1 MAYNSGIMK
10 RVYIEEISR
19 YQGEEVEIRGWVY
32 NKRSSGKVR
41 FLLVR
46 DGTGIIQ
53 ATIFSPEKDH
63 PLFLQFDQ
71 LTQESSVVIRGQIV
85 EEKRAPGGYEMA
97 VKEMETIHI
106 AQDYPITPKEHSV
119 PFLMEHRH
127 LWLRSRKQNAVLQV
141 RWEVVRAI
149 RDFFDSRGFRLVDAP
164 ILTPSACEGTTTLF
178 ETQYF
183 DQKAYLSQSG
193 QLYMEAAAMALGKVY
208 CFGPTFRAERSKT
221 RRHLIEFWMVEPEVA
236 FATLEDII
244 DLAEDLIL
252 FILERVLTKR
262 KAELETLERNTA
274 PLEIIKKPFPRLTYD
289 ETVALLQ
296 TKGSKMSYGDDFGA
310 PEETLLSR
318 IYDQPVCVTHFP
330 AKIKAFYMQPD
341 EKNPNLALGV
351 DIMASEGYGEIVG
364 GGQRIH
370 DLELL
375 EKRLAEFNLP
385 RPAYEWYLDLRR
397 FGSVP
402 HAGFGLGLERTIAW
416 ICQLKHIREAI
427 PFPRLLY
434 RIYP

>member
-1 MAYNSGIMK
+1 MK
-10 RVYIEEISR
+10 WVYIEDIS
-19 YQGEEVEIRGWVY
+19 QHDGQEVEIRGWVY

-53 ATIFSPEKDH
+53 GTVFHPDKDF
-63 PLFLQFDQ
+63 PLFKVFDE
-71 LTQESSVVIRGQIV
+71 LTQESSVIVRGKVRQDR
-85 EEKRAPGGYEMA
+85 RAPGGYELEISDIE
-97 VKEMETIHI
+97 VLQI
-106 AQDYPITPKEHSV
+106 ARDYPITPKEHSV

-127 LWLRSRKQNAVLQV
+127 LWLRSQKQHAILQV
-141 RWEVVRAI
+141 RSETVRAI
-149 RDFFDSRGFRLVDAP
+149 RDFFDGRGFRLMDTP

-193 QLYMEAAAMALGKVY
+193 QLYNEATAAAFGKVY
-208 CFGPTFRAERSKT
+208 CFGPTFRAEKSKT

-244 DLAEDLIL
+244 ELGQDLIL
-252 FILERVLTKR
+252 FILERVLERR
-262 KAELETLERNTA
+262 KKDLEILERDTA
-274 PLEIIKKPFPRLTYD
+274 PLERITKPFPRLTYD
-289 ETVALLQ
+289 EAVKQLVEH
-296 TKGSKMSYGDDFGA
+296 GSKMVYGDDFGA
-310 PEETLLSR
+310 PEETILSQ
-318 IYDQPVCVTHFP
+318 IYDRPVCVTHFP

-341 EKNPNLALGV
+341 PQRPDLALGV
-351 DIMASEGYGEIVG
+351 DFMASEGYGEIIG

-375 EKRLAEFNLP
+375 ERRIKEFNLP
-385 RPAYEWYLDLRR
+385 EDAYKWYVDLRR
-397 FGSVP
+397 YGTFP
-402 HAGFGLGLERTIAW
+402 HSGFGLGLERTVAW
-416 ICQLKHIREAI
+416 ICKLPHIRETI

>member
-1 MAYNSGIMK
+1 MK
-10 RVYIEEISR
+10 WVYIEDIG
-19 YQGEEVEIRGWVY
+19 QHNGQEVEIRGWVY

-53 ATIFSPEKDH
+53 GTLFHPDKDF
-63 PLFLQFDQ
+63 PLFKVFDD
-71 LTQESSVVIRGQIV
+71 LTQESSVIVRGKV
-85 EEKRAPGGYEMA
+85 REDRRAPGGYELEISDIE
-97 VKEMETIHI
+97 VLQI
-106 AQDYPITPKEHSV
+106 ARDYPITPKEHSV

-127 LWLRSRKQNAVLQV
+127 LWLRSQKQHAILQV
-141 RWEVVRAI
+141 RAETVRAI
-149 RDFFDSRGFRLVDAP
+149 RDFFDGRGFRLMDTP

-193 QLYMEAAAMALGKVY
+193 QLYNEATAAAFGKVY
-208 CFGPTFRAERSKT
+208 CFGPTFRAEKSKT

-244 DLAEDLIL
+244 ELGQDLIL
-252 FILERVLTKR
+252 FILERVLDRRKR
-262 KAELETLERNTA
+262 DLEILERDTA
-274 PLEIIKKPFPRLTYD
+274 PLERITKPFPRFTYD
-289 ETVALLQ
+289 EAVKQLVEH
-296 TKGSKMSYGDDFGA
+296 GSKMVYGDDFGA
-310 PEETLLSR
+310 PEETILSQ
-318 IYDQPVCVTHFP
+318 IYDRPVCVTHFP

-341 EKNPNLALGV
+341 PQRPDLALGV
-351 DIMASEGYGEIVG
+351 DFMASEGYGEIIG

-375 EKRLAEFNLP
+375 ERRIKEFNLP
-385 RPAYEWYLDLRR
+385 EEAYKWYVDLRR
-397 FGSVP
+397 YGTFP
-402 HAGFGLGLERTIAW
+402 HSGFGLGLERTVAW
-416 ICQLKHIREAI
+416 ICKLPHIRETI

>member
-1 MAYNSGIMK
+1 MK
-10 RVYIEEISR
+10 WVYIEDIS
-19 YQGEEVEIRGWVY
+19 QHNGQEVEIRGWVY

-53 ATIFSPEKDH
+53 GTVFHPDKDF
-63 PLFLQFDQ
+63 PLFKVFDD
-71 LTQESSVVIRGQIV
+71 LTQESSVIVRGKV
-85 EEKRAPGGYEMA
+85 REDRRAPGGYELEISDIE
-97 VKEMETIHI
+97 VIQI
-106 AQDYPITPKEHSV
+106 ARDYPITPKEHSV

-127 LWLRSRKQNAVLQV
+127 LWLRSQKQHAILQV
-141 RWEVVRAI
+141 RAETVRAI
-149 RDFFDSRGFRLVDAP
+149 RDFFDGRGFRLMDTP

-193 QLYMEAAAMALGKVY
+193 QLYNEATAAAFGKVY
-208 CFGPTFRAERSKT
+208 CFGPTFRAEKSKT

-244 DLAEDLIL
+244 ELGQDLIL
-252 FILERVLTKR
+252 FILERVLERRKR
-262 KAELETLERNTA
+262 DLEVLERDTA
-274 PLEIIKKPFPRLTYD
+274 PLERITKPFPRLTYD
-289 ETVALLQ
+289 EAVKQLVEH
-296 TKGSKMSYGDDFGA
+296 GSKMVYGDDFGA
-310 PEETLLSR
+310 PEETILSQ
-318 IYDQPVCVTHFP
+318 IYDRPVCVTHFP

-341 EKNPNLALGV
+341 PQRPDLALGV
-351 DIMASEGYGEIVG
+351 DFMASEGYGEIIG

-375 EKRLAEFNLP
+375 ERRIKEFNLP
-385 RPAYEWYLDLRR
+385 EEAYKWYVDLRR
-397 FGSVP
+397 YGTFP
-402 HAGFGLGLERTIAW
+402 HSGFGLGLERTVAW
-416 ICQLKHIREAI
+416 ICKLPHIRETI